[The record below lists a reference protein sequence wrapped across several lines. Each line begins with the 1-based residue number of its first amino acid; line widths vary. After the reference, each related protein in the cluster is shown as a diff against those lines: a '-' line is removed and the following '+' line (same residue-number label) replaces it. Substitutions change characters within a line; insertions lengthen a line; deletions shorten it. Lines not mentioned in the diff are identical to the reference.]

1 MAGSDDI
8 PPMFSG
14 MDEEATESPQSD
26 SAPLD
31 DHYPSQSTNAML
43 AQILRPLVS
52 GMTKAD
58 VAAFM
63 VGLTLGLFGFF
74 LFGLD
79 LLHTEDLLAFLFF
92 ELLFD
97 VLLVLVEVGK
107 QFELKGVDAAFG
119 RFNFLEHLLHRR
131 FDLGGEDDRFEQFLV
146 GVGGL
151 VDPS

>member
-58 VAAFM
+58 VAAFI
-63 VGLTLGLFGFF
+63 VGLVPLAMGLILSDPILTTAATGMTLVAIKAPKQLPEIARKAPRF
-74 LFGLD
+74 
-79 LLHTEDLLAFLFF
+79 LLAGQF
-92 ELLFD
+92 
-97 VLLVLVEVGK
+97 VG
-107 QFELKGVDAAFG
+107 LI
-119 RFNFLEHLLHRR
+119 
-131 FDLGGEDDRFEQFLV
+131 
-146 GVGGL
+146 VGGIVYAL
-151 VDPS
+151 SVSVGYFIPILQGAL